1 MHSLE
6 DGNVVANIR
15 RGSETESA
23 GEPGGQV
30 AQNVAVHVRRD
41 DDIELLGP
49 HRELMGAVVDQ
60 DMLRRNHW
68 ILRRKFL
75 EGALQQTLGE
85 LHDVR
90 LRCAMNRLTSLGERE
105 CECELDDLLASFA
118 RDQLETLRHPG
129 GLHVLDARVQVLD
142 VLADD
147 DDVELAAGEGGLH
160 TWQLT
165 DWSDVAVRLEQ
176 GAKRDVGASVAV
188 ADRCLEGT
196 LEHNAGA
203 LYRLDRFLRNSGDDP
218 LFKCP
223 PACLAFP
230 ALGSGACSLCG
241 PQG

>member
-1 MHSLE
+1 MHRLE

-23 GEPGGQV
+23 GEAGGQV

-90 LRCAMNRLTSLGERE
+90 LRCAMNRLASLGERE
-105 CECELDDLLASFA
+105 RKCELDDLLASFA
-118 RDQLETLRHPG
+118 RDQLETLRHAG
-129 GLHVLDARVQVLD
+129 RLHVLDARVQILD

-147 DDVELAAGEGGLH
+147 HDVEHAAGEGGLH
-160 TWQLT
+160 SWQLT
-165 DWSDVAVRLEQ
+165 DRPDVAVRLEQ
-176 GAKRDVGASVAV
+176 GAKCDVGASVAV

-196 LEHNAGA
+196 LEHDTGA
-203 LYRLDRFLRNSGDDP
+203 LYRLDRFLRDSGDDP
-218 LFKCP
+218 LFERP
-223 PACLAFP
+223 RACLAFLELDSD
-230 ALGSGACSLCG
+230 AGSLYDLEG
-241 PQG
+241 